1 MTPKNTSFNCWNSR
15 EIVGAT
21 KSINVAEAAESA
33 WESVTVQWEA
43 TLETVDNVMIEA
55 DPHTLERLLQ
65 NLLSNSV
72 EHGSE
77 EISIRV
83 EKTEDV
89 FYVEDNGPGIPE
101 DHREEVFTP
110 GFTTKSGGTGM
121 GMASVRQIVDAHGWH
136 IRITNSETL
145 GGVRF
150 EITEVEFSE

>member
-1 MTPKNTSFNCWNSR
+1 M
-15 EIVGAT
+15 
-21 KSINVAEAAESA
+21 
-33 WESVTVQWEA
+33 
-43 TLETVDNVMIEA
+43 
-55 DPHTLERLLQ
+55 
-65 NLLSNSV
+65 
-72 EHGSE
+72 
-77 EISIRV
+77 

-136 IRITNSETL
+136 IRITNSRTL
-145 GGVRF
+145 GGVWF